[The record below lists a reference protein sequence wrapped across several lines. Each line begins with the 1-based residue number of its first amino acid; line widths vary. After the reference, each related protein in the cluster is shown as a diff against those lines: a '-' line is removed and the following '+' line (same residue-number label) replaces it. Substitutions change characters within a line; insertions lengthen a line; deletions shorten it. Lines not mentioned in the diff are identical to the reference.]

1 MNIFR
6 RETSTTDVIE
16 RIKNDVITCET
27 NNNDDMNISLKGY
40 MHNNTG
46 FVLTVNNIEKLDDT
60 VLKRWKN
67 VVEKHGYVCDMRYD
81 FHDGWVDLR
90 CTASGRS
97 KPFLKVHNFQQIVY
111 LSMIVFSIY
120 MLWQRHNK
128 MPQK

>member
-60 VLKRWKN
+60 VLKRW
-67 VVEKHGYVCDMRYD
+67 
-81 FHDGWVDLR
+81 
-90 CTASGRS
+90 
-97 KPFLKVHNFQQIVY
+97 
-111 LSMIVFSIY
+111 
-120 MLWQRHNK
+120 
-128 MPQK
+128 